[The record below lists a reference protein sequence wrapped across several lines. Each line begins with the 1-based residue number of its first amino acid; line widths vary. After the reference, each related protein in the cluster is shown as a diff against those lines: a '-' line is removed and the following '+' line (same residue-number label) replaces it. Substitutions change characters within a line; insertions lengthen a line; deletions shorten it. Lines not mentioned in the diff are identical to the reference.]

1 MKQAFGIYN
10 FKQYGISCIPETVK
24 ISLNPLD
31 RFVIIGTKGVFES
44 LTDGD
49 LHIICNNA
57 ERTDTI
63 IQNIVKNCIN
73 RFTRE
78 NLGIIAIKL

>member
-1 MKQAFGIYN
+1 MFN
-10 FKQYGISCIPETVK
+10 LKQYGISCIPETVK
-24 ISLNPLD
+24 ISLSPLD
-31 RFVIIGTKGVFES
+31 KYIIIGTKGIFES

-49 LHIICNNA
+49 LHSICNNT
-57 ERTDTI
+57 ESTETI
-63 IQNIVKNCIN
+63 IKNIIQNCIN